1 MRNSDNCLLAQP
13 LLNAESDNLC
23 RKHLLAKDAKIAGRA
38 IGGLGITLFFSLQ
51 VNFAQSPIVR
61 LVGSLGGTIIAAS
74 ATLKATRK
82 DEIGQTLAM
91 RELARTDAKSA
102 VLEAQVRQVVT
113 QPAAAISPAAEY
125 QPQLFD
131 WSLLR
136 SKPNLF
142 AHLAVLAPTGWGK
155 TTTGEWLGD
164 LIGRGHEVKVIT
176 TKRKSDQWRGMPVVG
191 TPRDFTAIAEEMAD
205 LKTEMTE
212 RMEDL
217 DSVEDLPQLV
227 RIFDE
232 LAAMAVNI
240 DGFDLGTFIREARE
254 TGIRIVALCHG
265 EQVKLLG
272 LEGESDTA
280 EGLTWIRL
288 GKFAVKHARKLV
300 GKGELSDAD
309 LEWLKT
315 QERPCMVNDELA
327 VIPNLSG
334 WCPSGDYC
342 TTFAPVRTSSH
353 QLEEESLHQ
362 LEALLHQDSHQSAP
376 ALESWQPIDPFNP
389 PTDATRALV
398 WDLHRRGWSQNKILV
413 AVWKCQKGSNKTYAK
428 ARELYQEILGG

>member
-1 MRNSDNCLLAQP
+1 MRDDHLLAQP

-23 RKHLLAKDAKIAGRA
+23 RNHILAKDAKIAGRA
-38 IGGLGITLFFSLQ
+38 IGGLATTLFFSLQ
-51 VNFAQSPIVR
+51 VNFTQLPIVR
-61 LVGSLGGTIIAAS
+61 LIGSLGGATIAAS
-74 ATLKATRK
+74 AVAKSTRK

-102 VLEAQVRQVVT
+102 VLEAQVRQVVS
-113 QPAAAISPAAEY
+113 QPAAALTQSAEY
-125 QPQLFD
+125 QPKLFD

-142 AHLAVLAPTGWGK
+142 AHLAVVAPTGGGK
-155 TTTGEWLGD
+155 TVTGEWLGD
-164 LIGRGHEVKVIT
+164 LIGTGHEVKVVT
-176 TKRKSDQWRGMPVVG
+176 TKRKSNQWRGMPVVG
-191 TPRDFTAIAEEMAD
+191 TPRDFAAIAEEMAD

-227 RIFDE
+227 RVFDE

-240 DGFDLGTFIREARE
+240 DNFDLGTFIREARE
-254 TGIRIVALCHG
+254 TGVRIIALCHG

-280 EGLTWIRL
+280 EGLTWVRL
-288 GKFAVKHARKLV
+288 GKFAIKHARKLV
-300 GKGELSDAD
+300 SKNELTDAD
-309 LEWLKT
+309 LEWLKS
-315 QERPCMVNDELA
+315 QERPCMVNEELA

-342 TTFAPVRTSSH
+342 TTLAPVRTSPH
-353 QLEEESLHQ
+353 QLEGESLHQ

-376 ALESWQPIDPFNP
+376 ALENWQPVDPFTP
-389 PTDATRALV
+389 LTDAIRALV
-398 WDLHRRGWSQNKILV
+398 WDLHRRNWSQNKILV
-413 AVWKCQKGSNKTYAK
+413 AVWKCQKGSNRAYQK
-428 ARELYQEILGG
+428 ARELYQQILGG